1 MVAPRKVSAFAKV
14 EAGLSA
20 DQRTVR
26 GPDVKTFREFLE
38 QCARVPVARGEYG
51 PYTFTGREALTE
63 VVDTIDLI
71 LGTKTGKP
79 LKDAR
84 LALAGGA
91 QFGKSIL
98 ELNFAAFYTGVRF
111 GRWGFYLP
119 DGDLV
124 EGMIDTKFR
133 PDILDQQEWFAA
145 MTKVGRA
152 VNKSGKAVNR
162 KGAFQVTDGV
172 RSGQGMIIGL
182 NKKVPT
188 SFTFDVTTL
197 DEVDDIDPKKKKFV
211 RGRMTSSDQRFMME
225 VGTQRVAGRGMN
237 KAWKDGSQGVLVNAC
252 ACGHSLNLEESF
264 PHCIRVAM
272 DGTPK
277 RSDPVLQ
284 RTADFR
290 REAAGEVL
298 AVHSPEHHYYTACP
312 KCGAPLGR
320 GVGGVQWVHRRPDQV
335 ALRNW
340 SFRISQLSI
349 AAIDISQVVAHF
361 GRAVID
367 PEEMVSFLCDVL
379 GLPEST
385 DQKITPSILDRARAV
400 EVYDLG
406 MPRAHGRQGRAFG
419 GIDTGRRCFF
429 FARDV
434 LSAQDK
440 RLRHLEQIAVG
451 NLVSRAVELFP
462 LYGLDCL
469 CIDIAPETDAAR
481 TIALKLNSLDQ
492 VEKWP
497 AVPEGDGSVSF
508 PGGLRWNGSRKR
520 WEGARCFVV
529 EFTKK
534 SIGAG
539 IGHSFDQ
546 FEKGGHQMFVPKL
559 SCNRFES
566 IDRAVREFLTP
577 AENVS
582 DVVRD
587 SSGKLTVRAQP
598 AMRLPRRGPGSP
610 LVLETLDSHLLVGS
624 ERAEATNGEPGDYV
638 DKCENHFLLADAYSA
653 LAEVEG
659 AAAKPVAL
667 AVGRVSRTDQ
677 EGNPRK
683 ARKWASF

>member
-1 MVAPRKVSAFAKV
+1 MVAPGKRSAVDRFDEKIH
-14 EAGLSA
+14 A
-20 DQRTVR
+20 DKRTVK
-26 GPDVKTFREFLE
+26 GPDVKTFQEFLE
-38 QCARVPVARGEYG
+38 KCARVPVAKGEYG
-51 PYTFTGREALTE
+51 PYTFTGREALIE
-63 VVDTIDLI
+63 VVKTIDLI
-71 LGTKTGKP
+71 IGSETGKP
-79 LKDAR
+79 LKDAK
-84 LALAGGA
+84 LSLAGGA

-98 ELNFAAFYTGVRF
+98 ELNFAAWYTGVRF

-133 PDILDQQEWFAA
+133 PDILDQQEWFAD

-152 VNKSGKAVNR
+152 VNKSGKSVNR

-172 RSGQGMIIGL
+172 RNGQGMIIGL

-197 DEVDDIDPKKKKFV
+197 DEVDDIDPRKKKFV

-237 KAWKDGSQGVLVNAC
+237 KSWKDGSQGVLINGC
-252 ACGHSLNLEESF
+252 SCGTSLNLEETF

-272 DGTPK
+272 DGTPR
-277 RSDPVLQ
+277 RSDPILQ

-290 REAAGEVL
+290 RDLNGEVL

-312 KCGAPLGR
+312 KCGEQLGR
-320 GVGGVQWVHRRPDQV
+320 GVGEVEWNHRRPEQV

-349 AAIDISQVVAHF
+349 AAIDLSQIVAHW
-361 GRAVID
+361 GRAVAD
-367 PEEMVSFLCDVL
+367 PEDMVSFLCDVL

-385 DQKITPSILDRARAV
+385 DQKISPAILDRARGV

-406 MPRAHGRQGRAFG
+406 MQATGARSFG
-419 GIDTGRRCFF
+419 GVDTGRRCFF

-434 LSAQDK
+434 QSAEAK

-451 NLVSRAVELFP
+451 NLVSRTVDLYS
-462 LYGLDCL
+462 LYGLECL

-481 TIALKLNSLDQ
+481 TIALKLNGLES

-497 AVPEGDGSVSF
+497 VVPEGEGHISF
-508 PGGLRWNGSRKR
+508 PGGLRWNGNRKR
-520 WEGARCFVV
+520 WEGCHCFVV
-529 EFTKK
+529 EFTKRN
-534 SIGAG
+534 IGAG
-539 IGHSFDQ
+539 ISHGFDQ
-546 FEKGGHQMFVPKL
+546 FEKGGHQMFVPKI

-577 AENVS
+577 GENVS
-582 DVVRD
+582 EVIQVAG
-587 SSGKLTVRAQP
+587 GKNRIRMQP
-598 AMRLPRRGPGSP
+598 AMRLPRQGAGSP
-610 LVLETLDSHLLVGS
+610 KVLETLDNHLLVGS
-624 ERAEATNGEPGDYV
+624 ERAEAANGEPGDYV
-638 DKCENHFLLADAYSA
+638 DKVENHFLLADAYSA
-653 LAEVEG
+653 LAEIEG
-659 AAAKPVAL
+659 GGNKAAPVQTARIGRSDESGRDRRTAKFA
-667 AVGRVSRTDQ
+667 GI
-677 EGNPRK
+677 
-683 ARKWASF
+683 